1 MPSGDAPEPV
11 FFLDRSLG
19 GVQVPQILREAG
31 IEVVTLSEHYGVP
44 EDQSIADVEW
54 LELAGSRHWPV
65 LMKDSRIRYRAP
77 ERAALLAHGV
87 QAFCLTNANLKAA
100 QMAEEFL
107 ESMERIRFAIAVDR
121 PCLYAVRSG
130 RIERLDVS

>member
-1 MPSGDAPEPV
+1 MPSGDALQPT

-19 GVQVPQILREAG
+19 GVQVPRMLRDAG
-31 IEVVTLSEHYGVP
+31 IEVVTLAEHYGVP
-44 EDQSIADVEW
+44 ADQSIADVEW
-54 LELAGSRHWPV
+54 LEMAGSRHWPV
-65 LMKDSRIRYRAP
+65 FMKDSRIRYRAP
-77 ERAALLAHGV
+77 EREALLAYGV

-107 ESMERIRFAIAVDR
+107 ISMDRICAAVAAGR